1 MIYEAPFQDNLFFG
15 ISLLN
20 LGQNIEYYTTNE
32 EPLPTSLRIGFS
44 KILAHLPLEIGFN
57 FTDVNVTADSFS
69 DRIKRFSI
77 GGEFR
82 ISEALRLRLGY
93 SNRLR
98 SDLND
103 ERLQESGFTGMSGG
117 LGIYVKN
124 FRVDYALSDFGLLGT
139 THRFGFSMNI
149 E

>member
-1 MIYEAPFQDNLFFG
+1 MP
-15 ISLLN
+15 
-20 LGQNIEYYTTNE
+20 TN
-32 EPLPTSLRIGFS
+32 LRIGFS

-82 ISEALRLRLGY
+82 LSDALRVRLGY
-93 SNRLR
+93 NNRLR
-98 SDLND
+98 SDLD
-103 ERLQESGFTGMSGG
+103 DDRLQETGFTGMSGG

-124 FRVDYALSDFGLLGT
+124 FRIDYAMSDFGLLGT